1 MNWGERD
8 VHEGKARVPAA
19 LTALESQIADEE
31 RIVGI
36 PTDQPLTDAA
46 IVRRHTQV
54 GVLFALVTF
63 VALATLATSASSLR
77 VFTSALG
84 LMFGVYA
91 VRKERHLQRL
101 ARLHRDECS
110 IHLTVAD
117 SLLRSGVLR
126 ADRELLDLRT
136 AVETGASG
144 LAADLLDVVPAECA
158 ALRLIGPSGETPLAA
173 VCDQGDHAIRL
184 DPAAAH
190 EALRRREP
198 IRQGAR
204 DGRTVI
210 AVPLEHQHH
219 VLGVL
224 EVISG
229 PASFYSAYDA
239 ELVSVFAYGAVSG
252 LLSGRRT
259 VEAP

>member
-1 MNWGERD
+1 M
-8 VHEGKARVPAA
+8 PA
-19 LTALESQIADEE
+19 TVTELETQIADEE

-36 PTDQPLTDAA
+36 PTDQPLTNAV
-46 IVRRHTQV
+46 IGRRHAQV
-54 GVLFALVTF
+54 GLLVGVMTF
-63 VALATLATSASSLR
+63 VAVATLATGANGLR
-77 VFTSALG
+77 IFTSALA
-84 LMFGVYA
+84 LAFGVYA
-91 VRKERHLQRL
+91 VQKEHHLQRL
-101 ARLHRDECS
+101 SKLYRDECA
-110 IHLTVAD
+110 INLDVAD

-126 ADRELLDLRT
+126 ADRELLDLRG
-136 AVETGASG
+136 AVEQAASG
-144 LAADLLDVVPAECA
+144 LAEDLLDVVPADCA
-158 ALRLIGPSGETPLAA
+158 AVRLIGPSGETPLAA
-173 VCDQGDHAIRL
+173 VSDAGDTAIRL

-198 IRQGAR
+198 IRQGGR

-239 ELVSVFAYGAVSG
+239 ELVSVFAFGAVSG
-252 LLSGRRT
+252 LLSGRRAA
-259 VEAP
+259 EAP

>member
-1 MNWGERD
+1 
-8 VHEGKARVPAA
+8 VPAT

-31 RIVGI
+31 RIVGL
-36 PTDQPLTDAA
+36 PTDQPLTDKA
-46 IVRRHTQV
+46 IGRRHTQV
-54 GVLFALVTF
+54 GVLLALVTF
-63 VALATLATSASSLR
+63 AAVATLATSASSLR
-77 VFTSALG
+77 VLTSALG
-84 LMFGVYA
+84 LAFGIYA
-91 VRKERHLQRL
+91 VRKERHLHLL
-101 ARLHRDECS
+101 AGLYHDECS

-117 SLLRSGVLR
+117 SLLASGVLR

-136 AVETGASG
+136 AVEAGATG
-144 LAADLLDVVPAECA
+144 LATDLLDVVPADCA
-158 ALRLIGPSGETPLAA
+158 AVRLIGPSGETPLAA
-173 VCDQGDHAIRL
+173 VCDQCAHAVRL

-198 IRQGAR
+198 VRQGAC

-224 EVISG
+224 EVISD

-259 VEAP
+259 VDAP

>member
-1 MNWGERD
+1 M
-8 VHEGKARVPAA
+8 PAT
-19 LTALESQIADEE
+19 LIALESQIADEE

-36 PTDQPLTDAA
+36 PTDRPLTDQA

-54 GVLFALVTF
+54 GVLFALVTV
-63 VALATLATSASSLR
+63 VAVATLVTSASSLR
-77 VFTSALG
+77 VLTCAVALA
-84 LMFGVYA
+84 FGVYA
-91 VRKERHLQRL
+91 VREERHLRRL

-126 ADRELLDLRT
+126 ADRELLDLRST
-136 AVETGASG
+136 VEASASG
-144 LAADLLDVVPAECA
+144 LAADLLDVVPADCA
-158 ALRLIGPSGETPLAA
+158 AVRLIGPSGETPLAA
-173 VCDQGDHAIRL
+173 VCDQGAPAIRL

-198 IRQGAR
+198 VRQGAR

-210 AVPLEHQHH
+210 AVPLEHHHH

-224 EVISG
+224 EVISD
-229 PASFYSAYDA
+229 PAGFYSAYDA
-239 ELVSVFAYGAVSG
+239 ELVSAFAYGAVSG

-259 VEAP
+259 VDTP